1 MSGESNK
8 GVALLTVL
16 VSILIMSL
24 LTIEFQYSVAIERK
38 LAYSDLNQLQAHYLA
53 KSGARFALLR
63 VALFARADKLASA
76 TPAAGGAQ
84 SLLAIAKPYL
94 PYIWNLPIPAFP
106 PTEAGIKKLDKA
118 DKDAAEKA
126 LEETKI
132 SIGQFAQTI
141 TNESAKINL
150 NYLVVPQNLLNT
162 LPSNLSLTSGSTPTS
177 LVEYVARQLYN
188 AITAII
194 KRSDNPN
201 EEFGNIRPEEV
212 VLDIMDWVNPSS
224 ANFSG
229 GNRDSFYEQQK
240 PPYKTKRGPFFTV
253 EELKMVKSVEENLY
267 NKLKPLVTVYSSEG
281 KINLNDATNDVLR
294 AIYPDFTDD
303 DLNKIQEEKS
313 KNKAWASEAAFVT
326 FVTGTLGRSGFAQ
339 LYPDDKKYPFTVN
352 SYSFIIEATGT
363 IPKNKLTIQR
373 TIKVAA
379 ALTSGGGQAGTA
391 CPGTNPDK
399 ATCEKN
405 PACFFRLDFQTCLY
419 RPQNSQQCDFLIGQW
434 NAQNG
439 GSCVIPLTAG
449 TGTQT
454 QTITAP
460 TGTGPSKPDTLKIL
474 YWMET

>member
-1 MSGESNK
+1 MRSKRTKPISIESNK

-63 VALFARADKLASA
+63 VALFARANKSASTPQNPLA
-76 TPAAGGAQ
+76 GAKQ
-84 SLLAIAKPYL
+84 YL
-94 PYIWNLPIPAFP
+94 SYIWNLPIPAFP
-106 PTEAGIKKLDKA
+106 PTAAGIKKLDKA

-132 SIGQFAQTI
+132 SVGQFAQTI

-150 NYLVVPQNLLNT
+150 NFLVVPQNLLNT
-162 LPSNLSLTSGSTPTS
+162 LPGNLSLTSGSPTAH

-267 NKLKPLVTVYSSEG
+267 NKLKPLVTVYSDQG

-303 DLNKIQEEKS
+303 DLNKIQEEKN

-326 FVTGTLGRSGFAQ
+326 FVTQTLGRTGFAQ
-339 LYPDDKKYPFTVN
+339 LYPDDKNYPFTVN

-363 IPKNKLTIQR
+363 IPKNKVTIQR

-379 ALTSGGGQAGTA
+379 ALTSGGGQGGAD
-391 CPGTNPDK
+391 CPKPDP
-399 ATCEKN
+399 TSCDSD
-405 PACFFRLDFQTCLY
+405 PACFWNPNAVKCQFR
-419 RPQNSQQCDFLIGQW
+419 PENAQQCANIPASLDPTNTFCQLLVNGAPPKRVDFPKASSAKEP
-434 NAQNG
+434 NA
-439 GSCVIPLTAG
+439 
-449 TGTQT
+449 
-454 QTITAP
+454 
-460 TGTGPSKPDTLKIL
+460 LKIL